1 MKPARALRLLSIP
14 LRAWTILWSK
24 DLPSYGSV
32 FDTFVLCSITG
43 LVLGVTGVLDSGAP
57 GNVLAI
63 NAFASVWEPL
73 RYVVALSLLLFCV
86 TTLMSQWYFGFVG
99 LNFLFG
105 RSAAEKFKYVFPCF
119 CIVGALLEIELVWTI
134 QDIALGLL
142 TIPNLI
148 AIVILWPKVRE
159 QTKDF
164 FKKQKK
170 EQ

>member
-1 MKPARALRLLSIP
+1 M
-14 LRAWTILWSK
+14 
-24 DLPSYGSV
+24 
-32 FDTFVLCSITG
+32 
-43 LVLGVTGVLDSGAP
+43 
-57 GNVLAI
+57 
-63 NAFASVWEPL
+63 
-73 RYVVALSLLLFCV
+73 VALSLLLFCV

-105 RSAAEKFKYVFPCF
+105 RSTAEKFKYVFPCF